1 MSTTTTDE
9 SIGWWWCRAMES
21 ECATKTRHTV
31 PQAVVGNQLS
41 KAARSGRPRRWIE
54 IDVPWLSMCKCFLHR
69 HGKSYVK
76 GVTMPRVSMVQAPP
90 GHLHSCSLV

>member
-54 IDVPWLSMCKCFLHR
+54 IDVPSHTRFFLSALALSMLIFNDTYL
-69 HGKSYVK
+69 
-76 GVTMPRVSMVQAPP
+76 
-90 GHLHSCSLV
+90 